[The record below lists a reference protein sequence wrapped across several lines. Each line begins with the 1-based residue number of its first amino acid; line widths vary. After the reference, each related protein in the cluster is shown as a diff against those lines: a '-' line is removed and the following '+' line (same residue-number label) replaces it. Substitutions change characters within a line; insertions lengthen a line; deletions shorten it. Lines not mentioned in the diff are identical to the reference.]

1 MNIPQKKLFNV
12 SLKKILIL
20 ILINSHQLLAESTE
34 EEITLRPNMSGGR
47 VEIRENMSGAI
58 ERRRQKVA
66 KTVRFA
72 VLLPQTNQ
80 DNRILSAV
88 LPSIELAAK
97 KVVQHGNLL
106 SNFQIEIDYKDTKCS
121 STFGPLAAFDL
132 YNGKTKPDVFFG
144 PICDYVLAPV
154 ARYSG
159 VWEIPVLTAGGLAEG
174 FQYKV
179 TMDNSL

>member
-34 EEITLRPNMSGGR
+34 DELMLNSNLSDPSRGR
-47 VEIRENMSGAI
+47 VEIKENLSGTI
-58 ERRRQKVA
+58 ERHYQKQT

-72 VLLPQTNQ
+72 VLLPQTSQ
-80 DNRILSAV
+80 DNRIMSAV
-88 LPSIELAAK
+88 LPSIELAAR
-97 KVVQHGNLL
+97 KVVQNGNLL

-159 VWEIPVLTAGGLAEG
+159 VWEIPVLTAGGFAEG
-174 FQYKV
+174 FQFKV
-179 TMDNSL
+179 I